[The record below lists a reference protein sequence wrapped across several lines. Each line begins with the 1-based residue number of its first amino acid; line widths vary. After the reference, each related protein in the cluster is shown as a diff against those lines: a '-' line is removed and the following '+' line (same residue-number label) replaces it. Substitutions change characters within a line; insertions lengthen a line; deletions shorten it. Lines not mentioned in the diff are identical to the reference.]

1 MMTFSHQYD
10 SSSKE
15 EDGNFTDGNF
25 FSKQQTM
32 QKCLKLI
39 NSLEF
44 PGGLVG

>member
-25 FSKQQTM
+25 FFQTANHAEM
-32 QKCLKLI
+32 FKI
-39 NSLEF
+39 NK
-44 PGGLVG
+44 